1 MTRREPFYKRSHK
14 AWYVHIDGKY
24 VRLLAGPDDAATKDS
39 ANSLYE
45 EMKLAR
51 RKAER
56 FVTPGE
62 PVPLMLSDLI
72 DQFLAAAFKGKAAQ
86 TRQWYADKLTPFAN
100 QLGAFTATDL
110 KPFHVDQWI
119 SAHPDWSSGTARNLW
134 RSVQRLCRWGHRK
147 GLIPEL
153 TVVHQEKPKA
163 GRREVVISP
172 EQYAELLSFVRND
185 EFRAIMVIGW
195 ETGARP
201 QELMAA
207 RVRHLDAVNKRLV
220 FPPQESKDKDR
231 PRVIYLTDTA
241 FDLIRP
247 KGDAQPEDHLLKNS
261 EGRPWTSDASLC
273 AFAALHKRMVKAK
286 ITTRKYCL
294 YHLRHSWLD
303 RMLKKGVDALTCAI
317 LLGHRDPSMI
327 ARVYCHLS
335 QSPDYL
341 HGVLRKAVG

>member
-1 MTRREPFYKRSHK
+1 MRRREPFFKKSHN
-14 AWYVHIDGKY
+14 AWYVELDRKQI
-24 VRLLAGPDDAATKDS
+24 RLAETEKEAFEQYHELMT
-39 ANSLYE
+39 
-45 EMKLAR
+45 AR
-51 RKAER
+51 KKAEK

-62 PVPLMLSDLI
+62 PVPISLGQLL
-72 DQFLAAAFKGKAAQ
+72 DQFLAGGFKGKADD
-86 TRQWYADKLTPFAN
+86 TRRWYADKLTPFSN
-100 QLGAFTATDL
+100 HLGREFTATAL

-119 SAHPDWSSGTARNLW
+119 AAHPDWSSGTARNLW
-134 RSVQRLCRWGHRK
+134 RAVQRLCRWGHRK

-153 TVVHQEKPKA
+153 AVLHQEKPKA

-172 EQYAELLSFVRND
+172 EQYAELLPFIRND
-185 EFRAIMVIGW
+185 EFKTLVVIGW

-207 RVRHLDAVNKRLV
+207 RVRHLDSENKRLV

-241 FDLIRP
+241 FELIRP
-247 KGDAQPEDHLLKNS
+247 KSEAQPEDHLLKNS

-273 AFAALHKRMVKAK
+273 AFAALYKRMTKAK
-286 ITTRKYCL
+286 VTTRKYCL

-303 RMLKKGVDALTCAI
+303 RMLKKGVDVLTCAV
-317 LLGHRDPSMI
+317 LMGHRDPSMI
-327 ARVYCHLS
+327 ARTYQHLS

-341 HGVLRKAVG
+341 REALKRAAG